1 MIGLND
7 ALLFL
12 EVSARPLFLPV
23 RGQTPATT
31 GNRMQLRLARHK
43 YVYSAIRALTS
54 SLTFMHQLLDQT
66 SHYYN
71 HLPSSL
77 RRRIFFFNPLAAPT
91 TFETVVFFP
100 PLELLEKEDLLESLD
115 IDDNFDALLFLL
127 AWLLKLDRLGD
138 FVISSF

>member
-1 MIGLND
+1 
-7 ALLFL
+7 
-12 EVSARPLFLPV
+12 
-23 RGQTPATT
+23 
-31 GNRMQLRLARHK
+31 MQLRLARHM
-43 YVYSAIRALTS
+43 YSAIRALTS
-54 SLTFMHQLLDQT
+54 SLTFMHQLLLDQT